1 VKPAREPIPADKP
14 GVETHTAAPKH
25 ARHPKHPRLPKKER
39 LPRRI
44 AQPGATY
51 GFRIYGDPKTPLRD
65 FYHHL
70 LRLPWWA
77 TFAAIAAAFLAAN
90 TLFAFVFLF
99 VGGIARAR
107 PGSFLDAFFFSV
119 QTMGTIG
126 YGNLEPATVGAN
138 VVVVVESIA
147 SLILTALA
155 TGLVFAKFSRSTAR
169 VLFTNE
175 AVISPMNGQPTL
187 MFRMSNQRGNLIVG
201 VHVRVSLGRTEKTA
215 EGETFYRTLDLK
227 LQRDHLQ
234 SLSRSWVALHTIDEE
249 SPLFGET
256 PESAALKDIEVQILA
271 VGLDDTSMQ
280 TVHAAHRYFT
290 HQIVWGRRFA
300 DIISESPEG
309 DVIVDLRKFQL
320 TEATAPTATF
330 PYPQEHLKE

>member
-1 VKPAREPIPADKP
+1 VVPSANIRA
-14 GVETHTAAPKH
+14 VS
-25 ARHPKHPRLPKKER
+25 KER
-39 LPRRI
+39 KPRRFVP
-44 AQPGATY
+44 PGATY
-51 GFRIYGDPKTPLRD
+51 GFVVHGDTKTPLRD
-65 FYHHL
+65 FYHSL
-70 LRLPWWA
+70 LREPWWVS
-77 TFAAIAAAFLAAN
+77 FAAIAGAFLVVN
-90 TLFAFVFLF
+90 TLFAFVYLF
-99 VGGIARAR
+99 VGGVSRAA

-126 YGNLEPATVGAN
+126 YGTLEPESVGAN

-169 VLFTNE
+169 VMFTNE

-201 VHVRVSLGRTEKTA
+201 AHIRVSLGRTEKTA

-227 LQRDHLQ
+227 LQRDHLL

-256 PESAALKDIEVQILA
+256 PESVAEKEVELSILV
-271 VGLDDTSMQ
+271 VGIDDTSMQ
-280 TVHAAHRYFT
+280 TVHVSHRYFT
-290 HQIVWGRRFA
+290 HQIVWGRRFVDILSDGA
-300 DIISESPEG
+300 DG
-309 DVIVDLRKFQL
+309 DIVLDLRKFQQ
-320 TEATAPTATF
+320 TEPTAPTPEF
-330 PYPQEHLKE
+330 PYPLAP